1 MEGNLKLKKGSK
13 TRMWWN
19 LTNVARLGRGWYAI
33 GDMSISSTLSMLY
46 LLLHKATKVY
56 DESFELNV
64 KLPWTKFVL
73 L

>member
-1 MEGNLKLKKGSK
+1 MI
-13 TRMWWN
+13 WWN
-19 LTNVARLGRGWYAI
+19 LTNVACLGREWSII
-33 GDMSISSTLSMLY
+33 GDMNTSSTLSMLH
-46 LLLHKATKVY
+46 LLLQRATKVY

>member
-1 MEGNLKLKKGSK
+1 
-13 TRMWWN
+13 MWWN
-19 LTNVARLGRGWYAI
+19 LTNVACLGRGWSAI
-33 GDMSISSTLSMLY
+33 GDMSTSSILSMLH
-46 LLLHKATKVY
+46 LLLHRATKVY